1 VILRAEHLPREV
13 WARTP
18 AGILVPWGTVAERSV
33 RTKSTL
39 TEIKANAHAIRE
51 LYRDS
56 DVRLPATCGLAQF
69 IGRAVRTAEGWAAH
83 PLGQTKFVDLFAAMH
98 LSRIARAV
106 LALKGIPARARYL
119 RRLARGELDFF
130 KRKQSDAKNVL
141 FELEFFASLRSR
153 APNSEL
159 RDPPDIV
166 LPLSKGELGIACK
179 KVYSERSVEKTLSV
193 AVSQV
198 KDFAIGAIALNIDE
212 VIPGDHVVKAQTL
225 EEAKVILQRPLE
237 RFQSTYSRY
246 LDRYLGDERIVAV
259 TIEINSIVDAPSSV
273 PRFNLSR
280 EVTIWSSSTLS
291 SGKEALLEEFKK
303 VLA

>member
-1 VILRAEHLPREV
+1 MILRPEQLPREI

-18 AGILVPWGTVAERSV
+18 AGILVPWGTVAERSI

-39 TEIKANAHAIRE
+39 AEIKANAYAIRE

-56 DVRLPATCGLAQF
+56 DVRLPLACGLAQF
-69 IGRAVRTAEGWAAH
+69 IAKAVRTADAWAAH

-98 LSRIARAV
+98 LSRIARA
-106 LALKGIPARARYL
+106 LSILKDIPARERYL
-119 RRLARGELDFF
+119 RRLARGEIDFF
-130 KRKQSDAKNVL
+130 ERKQSDAKNVL

-179 KVYSERSVEKTLSV
+179 KVYSERSVEKALSV

-198 KDFAIGAIALNIDE
+198 KNFEIGVIALNIDE
-212 VIPGDHVVKAQTL
+212 VIPGNHVVKARTL
-225 EEAKVILQRPLE
+225 EEAKTILQRPLE
-237 RFQSTYSRY
+237 RFQITHARY
-246 LDRYLGDERIVAV
+246 LDKYLGDERIVAAA
-259 TIEINSIVDAPSSV
+259 IEINSIVDAPSSV

-280 EVTIWSSSTLS
+280 EVTLWTSRTLS
-291 SGKEALLEEFKK
+291 TAKEALLEEFKMA
-303 VLA
+303 LA